1 MESGGLYQTIG
12 KGLLVIQAAG
22 AAFTQV
28 SRGLSTAATRT
39 GAGIVVMTL
48 SQPVTPAGAI
58 VKAQVTSGAAGGT
71 IDVVPDGTGTAW
83 TINTANAAGAATD
96 LNFNVTIEQLD
107 GT

>member
-1 MESGGLYQTIG
+1 MESGALYQTIG
-12 KGLLVIQAAG
+12 RGLLVIQAAG

-39 GAGIVVMTL
+39 SAGIYPMTL
-48 SQPVTPAGAI
+48 LNPCPPGGAVVRAAI
-58 VKAQVTSGAAGGT
+58 TSGAAGGT
-71 IDVVPDGTGTAW
+71 IDVVPDGTGTVW

-96 LNFNVTIEQLD
+96 LNFCVTIEQLD